1 MTLLQRNEEGVMTL
15 TLNRPE
21 ALNALTTQAL
31 LNLAKALEEA
41 RDPTVRTVVITG
53 AGRAFC
59 VGQDLGEIR
68 EQEEISYKNHL
79 QHYALVVERIRAL
92 DKPVLAAVNGVAA
105 GAGVSLALACDLRL
119 ASSASSF
126 TTAFSRI
133 ALVPDTGMS
142 YFLPRLVGWSKA
154 FDLVAFSPRL
164 SADEA
169 LQLGLVDRVFAA
181 TNFQEEVLTLAM
193 QLAHGP
199 TRALGLLKQALSKS
213 ATATL
218 KEMLEYEASLQ
229 EIAGRSRDH
238 AEGMQAFLEKRN
250 PIFTGE

>member
-1 MTLLQRNEEGVMTL
+1 MTLLQHSEEGVMTL

-21 ALNALTTQAL
+21 ALNAVTTQVL
-31 LNLAKALEEA
+31 LDLAKALLQA
-41 RDPTVRTVVITG
+41 REPTVRTVVITG
-53 AGRAFC
+53 AGRAFS

-68 EQEEISYKNHL
+68 DKEISYKNHL
-79 QHYALVVERIRAL
+79 QHYALVVERICEL

-105 GAGVSLALACDLRL
+105 GAGLSLALACDLRL

-154 FDLVAFSPRL
+154 FDLLAFSPRL

-181 TNFQEEVLTLAM
+181 ATFQREVLALARE
-193 QLAHGP
+193 LASGP
-199 TRALGLLKQALSKS
+199 TKAFGLLKQALNKS

-218 KEMLEYEASLQ
+218 KEMLECEASFQ

-238 AEGMQAFLEKRN
+238 AEGMRAFQEKRT
-250 PIFTGE
+250 PTFTAE

>member
-1 MTLLQRNEEGVMTL
+1 MTLLQRSEEGVLML

-21 ALNALTTQAL
+21 ALNALTTQVL
-31 LNLAKALEEA
+31 LDLAKALEEA
-41 RDPTVRTVVITG
+41 QAPSVRTVVITG

-59 VGQDLGEIR
+59 VGQDLGEIQG
-68 EQEEISYKNHL
+68 QELSYKNHL
-79 QHYALVVERIRAL
+79 QHYALVVERIREL

-119 ASSASSF
+119 ASSDSSF

-142 YFLPRLVGWSKA
+142 YFLPRLIGWSKA

-169 LQLGLVDRVFAA
+169 LQIGLVDRVFAA
-181 TNFQEEVLTLAM
+181 ATFQEEVLALAR
-193 QLAHGP
+193 QLAQGP
-199 TRALGLLKQALSKS
+199 TRAFGLLKQALNKS

-218 KEMLEYEASLQ
+218 KEMLECEADFQ

-238 AEGMQAFLEKRN
+238 AEGIRAFLEKRK
-250 PIFTGE
+250 PTFTGE